1 MSLTPGQI
9 VDTAMTLLER
19 DGLEGV
25 SFRKIAAEL
34 GVSGPTL
41 YWHIDSKQQLL
52 DLMAEQL
59 MRRAGASD
67 SIDPELGEDWSTWLV
82 RRTRTM
88 YETLIAHRDAPRVVV
103 GNRPTVE
110 SLPHIEAALAALVDG
125 GFAPGDAIEVLLT
138 TSAFAIGC
146 ALEWQAEAAREAEP
160 HTSELATAIRAG
172 EYPVSLR
179 ALREHRERHVPS
191 SPHDH
196 MFEHGLRMLILGLQ
210 TSLEDSTF
218 LGQLVAEA
226 PAPPHEAST
235 GEALSWEERSDA
247 SGYPPR

>member
-1 MSLTPGQI
+1 MALTPDQI

-19 DGLEGV
+19 EGLEGV
-25 SFRKIAAEL
+25 SFRKIATEL

-59 MRRAGASD
+59 MRRAATSD
-67 SIDPELGEDWSTWLV
+67 SIDPEPGEDWSTWLV

-110 SLPHIEAALAALVDG
+110 SLPHIEAALAALVDA

-146 ALEWQAEAAREAEP
+146 ALEWQAEAAREAAAAAESP
-160 HTSELATAIRAG
+160 TSELATAIRSG
-172 EYPVSLR
+172 DYPVSLQ
-179 ALREHRERHVPS
+179 ALGEHRARHGPHS
-191 SPHDH
+191 PHSPHDQ
-196 MFEHGLRMLILGLQ
+196 MFELGLRMLVLGLQ
-210 TSLEDSTF
+210 TSLEDTTLLS
-218 LGQLVAEA
+218 QLVGET
-226 PAPPHEAST
+226 PALPHEAPMI
-235 GEALSWEERSDA
+235 
-247 SGYPPR
+247 PPPTLPS